1 MVMET
6 KKKKIDGTLS
16 LSKEADSDREAENTE
31 KKKKMSSTRRVL
43 GKRQGW

>member
-1 MVMET
+1 MET

-31 KKKKMSSTRRVL
+31 KKKMNSTRRVL